1 MRVRTRVALYAK
13 ERVTRFPRFHVFV
26 RARWHD
32 ARASTVP
39 QEFTEICETKR
50 ERQFG
55 KDESFRKKKW
65 KLWKWNTQC
74 LIVKLIKNLRA
85 ILEESNSGGNT
96 RPTLETSKKN
106 QFQFNGIPSEKQGK
120 RGIDGGGKYLT
131 TRRTK
136 AENSE
141 PLINPR
147 AGRITRS
154 N

>member
-55 KDESFRKKKW
+55 KDESFRGK
-65 KLWKWNTQC
+65 
-74 LIVKLIKNLRA
+74 
-85 ILEESNSGGNT
+85 EME
-96 RPTLETSKKN
+96 TLEMKV
-106 QFQFNGIPSEKQGK
+106 Q
-120 RGIDGGGKYLT
+120 
-131 TRRTK
+131 
-136 AENSE
+136 
-141 PLINPR
+141 
-147 AGRITRS
+147 TRS
-154 N
+154 V